1 MAVTET
7 PATGFRVEFDNTLRK
22 IPPGWPRI
30 THLVDAEGVVAGL
43 GKTYWYAVKVR
54 EATATVNR
62 TATIAVRLIKRTS
75 FYELIESYL
84 VLRLRTPIHR
94 NSAEGGIRTHEP
106 VLVELPQL

>member
-30 THLVDAEGVVAGL
+30 THVVDAEEVVAGL
-43 GKTYWYAVKVR
+43 EKTYWYAVKVK

-62 TATIAVRLIKRTS
+62 TAAIALRLI
-75 FYELIESYL
+75 E
-84 VLRLRTPIHR
+84 
-94 NSAEGGIRTHEP
+94 RTHFTK
-106 VLVELPQL
+106 